1 MTVDEPVFFAFSF
14 FLLIFFGA
22 TGDTAG
28 VGEQDGEAV
37 WGHCP

>member
-1 MTVDEPVFFAFSF
+1 MTVDEPDLFLFLF
-14 FLLIFFGA
+14 FLLFLCA
-22 TGDTAG
+22 TGDAAG